1 MKKINK
7 ILIAITIIISMGYAI
22 NDISNQ
28 NLYGLLIRLS
38 IIPVILLPYIAEKLF
53 KIKISNASKLVYI
66 IFIILSHFLGSVIN
80 LYHQINGYDTFTHTL
95 FGFVASFFA
104 LEFLIR
110 TDSFNPKKM
119 WFTIIFIISVISL
132 LAGLW
137 ETFEFTCDNLF
148 GKDAQ
153 NVLTTGVTDTMK
165 DMIVAYLGCAFFCL
179 MYAYEYLYDKVMII
193 RKFINNI

>member
-1 MKKINK
+1 MKKFNTL
-7 ILIAITIIISMGYAI
+7 LIAITILI

-38 IIPVILLPYIAEKLF
+38 IIPVILLPYIAEKIF
-53 KIKISNASKLVYI
+53 KLKISSASKLVYI
-66 IFIILSHFLGSVIN
+66 IFIILSHFLGSIIN
-80 LYHQINGYDTFTHTL
+80 LYYQINWYDTFAHTL
-95 FGFVASFFA
+95 FGFVASFFV

-110 TDSFNPKKM
+110 TNYFNPKKM

-132 LAGLW
+132 FAGLW

-148 GKDAQ
+148 DKDAQ
-153 NVLTTGVTDTMK
+153 KVLTTGVTDTMK

-179 MYAYEYLYDKVMII
+179 MYAYEYLYDKVLIV